1 MLISLLLSAHVAL
14 ADIPPSPDYVE
25 RCTVENYASA
35 ELECASCS
43 AYFGG
48 REPCEALEQKGYSQ
62 RCRTSGASVWE
73 EVMCRPGTSKPSPP
87 VAPKSGDEPA
97 PEATPEPSPKR
108 ERRCST
114 TAGSASWLAL
124 LGLVFVGLRRSR

>member
-1 MLISLLLSAHVAL
+1 MLISILLSAHVAL
-14 ADIPPSPDYVE
+14 ADIPPPPGYVE
-25 RCTVENYASA
+25 TCTVGNYASA
-35 ELECASCS
+35 ELECTSCS

-48 REPCEALEQKGYSQ
+48 REPCEALEQQGYSQ

-73 EVMCRPGTSKPSPP
+73 EVMCRAGTSKPSP
-87 VAPKSGDEPA
+87 SPA

-124 LGLVFVGLRRSR
+124 AGLLLVGLRRSR